1 MILPSKH
8 GCSSKQQNI
17 DSNKNNQHTQ
27 RPMINIIADD
37 KIPLPADFPGNIGT
51 LKRLATE
58 NINATHLENADAL
71 LVRSVTNVNVKL
83 LQNTHIK
90 FVATA
95 SAGVDNLDIEAL
107 NAHNIAW
114 SHAPGCNANAVRD
127 YVLCAI
133 AALEKSGH
141 LNTKKRRAGAI
152 GIGEVGQRVVTLLK
166 KLGFEVLQNDPP
178 RVLNEPGYRST
189 ELSAFQDLDL
199 ICCHTPLTFD
209 GQFPTH
215 HLINDT
221 FLSQQKA
228 GCIILNAGRGAVIDT
243 QAIKKNKHLNYVFD
257 VWENEPNIDLDLLKQ
272 VKIATPHI
280 AGYSK
285 AAKYRAGDI
294 MINAL
299 CAHFN
304 IEPRQVSN
312 TSSLSNL
319 TTSIDLDHPQNF
331 KKILQTENLCTLSEH
346 FKQTLLKHPNDI
358 GQQFKQSRQT
368 YLLRTEF
375 IL

>member
-1 MILPSKH
+1 
-8 GCSSKQQNI
+8 
-17 DSNKNNQHTQ
+17 
-27 RPMINIIADD
+27 MINIIADN
-37 KIPLPADFPGNIGT
+37 KIPLPANFLGNIGT

-58 NINATHLENADAL
+58 NINATHLKNADAL
-71 LVRSVTNVNVKL
+71 LVRSVTKVNVKL
-83 LQNTHIK
+83 LQNTPIK

-95 SAGVDNLDIEAL
+95 SAGMDNLDIEAL
-107 NAHNIAW
+107 NTHNIAW

-141 LNTKKRRAGAI
+141 LNTKKRRAGVL
-152 GIGEVGQRVVTLLK
+152 GVGEVGRRVVTLLE
-166 KLGFEVLQNDPP
+166 KLGFKVLQNDPL

-215 HLINDT
+215 HLIDDA
-221 FLSQQKA
+221 FLSQQKE
-228 GCIILNAGRGAVIDT
+228 GCVILNAGRGAVINT
-243 QAIKKNKHLNYVFD
+243 QAIKNNKHLNYVFD
-257 VWENEPNIDLDLLKQ
+257 VWENEPNVDLDLLEQ
-272 VKIATPHI
+272 AKIATPHI

-285 AAKYRAGDI
+285 AAKYRAGYI

-304 IEPRQVSN
+304 VEPRQITN

-346 FKQTLLKHPNDI
+346 FKQTLLKHPKDI

>member
-1 MILPSKH
+1 
-8 GCSSKQQNI
+8 
-17 DSNKNNQHTQ
+17 
-27 RPMINIIADD
+27 MINIIADD

-58 NINATHLENADAL
+58 NINATHLKNADAL
-71 LVRSVTNVNVKL
+71 LVRSVTKIDAKL
-83 LQNTHIK
+83 LQNTPIK

-95 SAGVDNLDIEAL
+95 SAGVDNLDIKSL
-107 NAHNIAW
+107 NDHNIAW
-114 SHAPGCNANAVRD
+114 SHAPACNANAVRD

-141 LNTKKRRAGAI
+141 LNTKKRRAGVI
-152 GIGEVGQRVVTLLK
+152 GVGAVGQRVVTLLE

-178 RVLNEPGYRST
+178 RVLKETKYRSS
-189 ELSAFQDLDL
+189 ELNTFKDLDL

-209 GQFPTH
+209 EQFPTH
-215 HLINDT
+215 HLIDNA

-243 QAIKKNKHLNYVFD
+243 QAIKKNKHLNYVLD
-257 VWENEPNIDLDLLKQ
+257 VWDNEPNIDLDLLKQ
-272 VKIATPHI
+272 AKIATPHI
-280 AGYSK
+280 AGYSM

-294 MINAL
+294 IINAL

-304 IEPRQVSN
+304 IKARKISN
-312 TSSLSNL
+312 TYSLSNL
-319 TTSIDLDHPQNF
+319 TTSIDLDHPQNLN
-331 KKILQTENLCTLSEH
+331 KILQTENLCTRSEQ
-346 FKQTLLKHPNDI
+346 FKQTLLKQPNDI
-358 GQQFKQSRQT
+358 AQQFKDCRQD
-368 YLLRTEF
+368 YPLRTEF